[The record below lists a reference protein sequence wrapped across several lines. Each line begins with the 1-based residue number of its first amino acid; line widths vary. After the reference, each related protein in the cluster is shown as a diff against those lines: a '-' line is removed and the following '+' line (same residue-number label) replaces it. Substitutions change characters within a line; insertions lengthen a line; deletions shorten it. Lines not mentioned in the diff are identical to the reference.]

1 MLTNVLHLR
10 FIHLYLRFKGGGDEE
25 RYRVEQKQYFK
36 PRMLIAPRRRK
47 HHNRRQRE
55 YHAGYGI
62 CLGGKAG
69 RYKHWIQAVVCHLIY
84 AVHRADYKAKYKH
97 GCIVE
102 YIKLQHNEYDKIQ
115 RGRYEIQRIYCFC
128 AGKTVKIRPC
138 KERHNHLGQIV
149 HYVEYGVKQRG
160 ARIVQHQQAYCKARH
175 GVAQRADDRA

>member
-10 FIHLYLRFKGGGDEE
+10 FIHLYLRFKGGGDKE

-47 HHNRRQRE
+47 HHYGRKRV
-55 YHAGYGI
+55 YHAGYRI
-62 CLGGKAG
+62 RLGGEARG
-69 RYKHWIQAVVCHLIY
+69 YEHGVQAVVCHLIY

-149 HYVEYGVKQRG
+149 HYVEYGVKQSG
-160 ARIVQHQQAYCKARH
+160 AGVIQHQQAYCKA
-175 GVAQRADDRA
+175 